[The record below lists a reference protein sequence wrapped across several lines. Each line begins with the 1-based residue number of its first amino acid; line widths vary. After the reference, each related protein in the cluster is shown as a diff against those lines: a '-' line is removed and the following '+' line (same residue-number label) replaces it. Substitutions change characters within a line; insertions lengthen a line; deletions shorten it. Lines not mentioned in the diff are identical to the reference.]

1 MDFSEKRG
9 FHRMVLDRTM
19 EYQLENETKSC
30 QAKVIN
36 LSAKGIFYL
45 KLVKRCRLEAEL
57 R

>member
-1 MDFSEKRG
+1 
-9 FHRMVLDRTM
+9 MVLDRTM